1 MSAEARLAELGIALP
16 PPVQPLGSY
25 CTWVQAAGL
34 LFLSGHVPVR
44 DGKMVHTG
52 KVGAELSVSQGQEA
66 ARFTALNCLATL
78 RQALG
83 SLDRVRRVV
92 RLTGYVQSGPGFN
105 QQAAVLNGASDLL
118 ASVFGEAG
126 VHVRTAVGTSELPS
140 NAVVELELTVEV
152 VLRSWWSVATRAAGE
167 REDRDEIG

>member
-1 MSAEARLAELGIALP
+1 MSAEERLAQLGITLP

-25 CTWVQAAGL
+25 CTWVQAGPL

-44 DGKMVHTG
+44 EGKMVHTG
-52 KVGAELSVSQGQEA
+52 KVGGELTVEQAQEA
-66 ARFTALNCLATL
+66 ARFTAINCLATI

-92 RLTGYVQSGPGFN
+92 RLTGYVQSAPGFN

-118 ASVFGEAG
+118 AAVFGEAG
-126 VHVRTAVGTSELPS
+126 VHVRTAVGAAELPS
-140 NAVVELELTVEV
+140 NAVVELDLTLDV
-152 VLRSWWSVATRAAGE
+152 
-167 REDRDEIG
+167 D